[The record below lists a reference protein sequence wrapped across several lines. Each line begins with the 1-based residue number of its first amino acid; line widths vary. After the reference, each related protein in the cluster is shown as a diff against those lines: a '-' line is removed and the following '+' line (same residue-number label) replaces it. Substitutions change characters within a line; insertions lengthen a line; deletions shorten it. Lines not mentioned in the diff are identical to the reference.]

1 MATKVYESVD
11 IELLDGKRV
20 TIKPLNIKL
29 LREVMKAWSKVQDI
43 KDEDAFL
50 DICLACTQIAFKQF
64 DPSLAANKETL
75 EELLDIQTMY
85 KILEIAADIKLNDPN
100 LLAAT
105 QELVGQI

>member
-1 MATKVYESVD
+1 
-11 IELLDGKRV
+11 
-20 TIKPLNIKL
+20 
-29 LREVMKAWSKVQDI
+29 
-43 KDEDAFL
+43 
-50 DICLACTQIAFKQF
+50 LACTQIAFKQF